1 MAKPTLT
8 AKDFHPQI
16 LAEFDKY
23 VHGHISRREFINR
36 SSKFAA
42 GVAGATSILASLSPD
57 YVQAQDIAADDSRI
71 TSEYLVYPSPQSW
84 QGYLVKP
91 ANAGGPLPA
100 VLVIHENRG
109 RNPYIEDVVR
119 RLGIAGF
126 LAMAPDALTSF
137 GGWPGD
143 DDKGRTMQSELDRD
157 EMFDNWVAAVR
168 YLQSHPDTNG
178 KVGAVGFCYGGGVV
192 NQLAAT
198 LPDLAAGVPYY
209 GGQVSAEE
217 AARIKAPLLIHNG
230 ELDERILAGQAAFGE
245 ALSAAGVEFEAYVY
259 PGANHGF
266 HNNSTPRFDEAAADL
281 SWERTLAWFNKHLRE
296 A

>member
-8 AKDFHPQI
+8 AKDFHPQV
-16 LAEFDKY
+16 LADFDQY
-23 VHGHISRREFINR
+23 VHGRISRREFINR

-42 GVAGATSILASLSPD
+42 GVVGATAILESLSPN
-57 YVQAQDIAADDSRI
+57 YVQAQDIAADDARI
-71 TSEYLVYPSPQSW
+71 TAEYLVYPSPQNW

-91 ANAGGPLPA
+91 ANTTGSLPA

-119 RLGIAGF
+119 RLGVAGF
-126 LAMAPDALTSF
+126 MAMAPDALTSF

-143 DDKGRTMQSELDRD
+143 DDKGRQMQSELDRE
-157 EMFDNWVAAVR
+157 EMFTNWVAAVKF
-168 YLQSHPDTNG
+168 LQSHPDSNG

-192 NQLAAT
+192 NQLAVA

-209 GGQVSAEE
+209 GSQVSADD
-217 AARIKAPLLIHNG
+217 AAKIKAPLLIHNG
-230 ELDERILAGQAAFGE
+230 ELDERIVAGQAAFGE
-245 ALSAAGVEFEAYVY
+245 ALTAAGVEFEAYVY
-259 PGANHGF
+259 AGANHGF

-281 SWERTLAWFNKHLRE
+281 SWQRTLTWFNKHLRE
-296 A
+296 E